1 MENEKKKQQCKIAKS
16 NKIMPKSHKADSD
29 SHDVLCSLCS
39 KLLGGGVES
48 MAITEAFGGEET
60 PAFLFINPKV
70 SQQIITCLIYKKWIL
85 SLFVRVPHRKNPAVS
100 HALWWVKQF
109 QASFFAHDMNIS
121 VSAWSHCTAA
131 RGERLLRRKSHLH
144 RHREHVVSLRLK
156 QLYAWSDAGP
166 ELLSVF
172 WWCSWPAVFQ
182 SPRQAERHRRQV
194 QRGPRCG
201 SGQRALCPSLHQ
213 CASHT
218 MESTHVL
225 MMQMNAG
232 PGDAVSPQAN
242 TRWSCWTL

>member
-109 QASFFAHDMNIS
+109 QASFLHMTWTFLFLRE
-121 VSAWSHCTAA
+121 VTAQLP
-131 RGERLLRRKSHLH
+131 GENGYSGGKVIFIDT
-144 RHREHVVSLRLK
+144 ENT
-156 QLYAWSDAGP
+156 LYPYG
-166 ELLSVF
+166 
-172 WWCSWPAVFQ
+172 
-182 SPRQAERHRRQV
+182 
-194 QRGPRCG
+194 
-201 SGQRALCPSLHQ
+201 
-213 CASHT
+213 
-218 MESTHVL
+218 
-225 MMQMNAG
+225 
-232 PGDAVSPQAN
+232 
-242 TRWSCWTL
+242 

>member
-1 MENEKKKQQCKIAKS
+1 
-16 NKIMPKSHKADSD
+16 MPKSHKADSD

-70 SQQIITCLIYKKWIL
+70 SQQIITCLIYKKMNIV
-85 SLFVRVPHRKNPAVS
+85 FVCQSSAQEKPSCLTRFVVS
-100 HALWWVKQF
+100 KTV
-109 QASFFAHDMNIS
+109 SSIFFAHDMNIS

-232 PGDAVSPQAN
+232 PRDAVSPQAN